1 MSSTALLLVLAAA
14 FLHATWN
21 YQLKKA
27 SPSLLFWPVSYLITL
42 TICLPILLIYN
53 PSLFSEIK
61 PAGWVVISLSA
72 PVHIAY
78 AYILQ
83 YGYKQSDYSVVYP
96 TARGTGPML
105 TVLAAIVIL
114 GERPSLMGLAGIF
127 SILLGILF
135 IASKASN
142 TDTTGN
148 RKVLKGLLWGTLTGV
163 CIAGYSFCDA
173 WAVQQETG
181 LTPLT
186 FYFPALTLRCVILWP
201 IMLFTTDWKKHLKE
215 TLTDPVQ
222 RKAVLCTS
230 IGSPGAYI
238 LVLFAMTFA
247 PLSYVAPGRE
257 VGMMVGVVVGAMLLK
272 EKLTVKRILGVICMV
287 LGVVLIG
294 LAH

>member
-53 PSLFSEIK
+53 PSLFSDIK

-72 PVHIAY
+72 PIHIAY

-135 IASKASN
+135 IASKASK

-186 FYFPALTLRCVILWP
+186 FYFPALALRCVILWP

-215 TLTDPVQ
+215 TLTNPVQ

>member
-27 SPSLLFWPVSYLITL
+27 NPSLLFWPVSYLITL

-72 PVHIAY
+72 PIHIAY

-135 IASKASN
+135 IASKASK

>member
-42 TICLPILLIYN
+42 TICLPVLLIYN

-186 FYFPALTLRCVILWP
+186 FYFPALALRCVILWP

>member
-1 MSSTALLLVLAAA
+1 MSTTALLLVLAAA
-14 FLHATWN
+14 ILHATWN

-42 TICLPILLIYN
+42 VVCLPVLLIYN
-53 PSLFSEIK
+53 PTLFTDIK
-61 PAGWVVISLSA
+61 PAGWLVIGLSA
-72 PVHIAY
+72 PIHITY
-78 AYILQ
+78 AYVLQ

-105 TVLAAIVIL
+105 TVLAAIFIL
-114 GERPSLMGLAGIF
+114 GERPSLLGTLGIL

-135 IASKASN
+135 IASKSSS
-142 TDTTGN
+142 TDATGN
-148 RKVLKGLLWGTLTGV
+148 RKVIKGLIWGTLTGV

-186 FYFPALTLRCVILWP
+186 FYFPALMLRCLILWP
-201 IMLFTTDWKKHLKE
+201 IMLFTSDWKKHLKE

-257 VGMMVGVVVGAMLLK
+257 VGMMVGVVVGAILLK
-272 EKLTVKRILGVICMV
+272 EKLTVKRILGVVSMV

>member
-135 IASKASN
+135 IASKASK

-257 VGMMVGVVVGAMLLK
+257 VGMMVGVVVGATLLK